1 MKKKNL
7 EKAVLLTVMLMSL
20 NGIAVAAEPD
30 SEEFLQ
36 PLNPVNLKDKVS
48 FITANHPLETVVIIA
63 PQNIPGYNPADG
75 AFKADN
81 STVNV
86 TGQGKFRAEFH
97 GEDVSG
103 DANGI
108 QILNNSTLN
117 FGVSDATV
125 LVTGNSKDAT
135 GLTAE
140 QNSHL
145 TANNL
150 FIDVDGGTN
159 SNYGLLMMYG
169 SDADIA
175 SAAVTVSG
183 STGAATGVGVYGS
196 DFNADT
202 VNIAVSGGTGT
213 NIGLELNPGMTAEQ
227 KGTATIGSGNITADG
242 GAVASGIYSTLA
254 NATVNGDLTVT
265 AQNATTANYAVTSM
279 GGSLTFNGT
288 ANLNANGATS
298 AAVAAQSHT
307 DMQTS
312 QKTAANVTFA
322 GDVNINASA
331 DNMAYAAF
339 ADGEGTAIDFQKS
352 LTAAGD
358 NNVISASGGAAV
370 KVNSSG
376 AGTVKY
382 TGLTL
387 QDEGSTIE
395 MSLNNAESVWNLTES
410 SSLTSLT
417 HANSALLDMTAD
429 GTAYSNLTVDTLSG
443 NGGIIKMD
451 IDETKNAD
459 NSDRLYVG
467 SHSGLH
473 YIDVNPKGQVIEPQ
487 AALGTVL
494 VSVKDEQGEFKA
506 HDAEGKLFWES
517 YELTSEE
524 ATGGDYKTNWVLSD
538 VNLDADKTT
547 TTVGAIL
554 GGNALNFH
562 AWRAENDQLMRR
574 MGELRANGSD
584 NEGAWF
590 RVHGSEMSRSDSAAF
605 ENKYTS
611 YELGYDQVTKRKDD
625 MTRYTGAAFSYTDG
639 SSTYDSGTG
648 DNDSKAISFYNTDIY
663 NSGHYLDLVFKYAQF
678 NNDFDVFDTY
688 GSNITGEMKNTG
700 ISVSA
705 EYGRKND
712 LKGGWYVEPQAQLT
726 LGYFT
731 GDDYETSN
739 GIGVDQSG
747 IASVLGRVG
756 FNIGKELGD
765 SGVVYA
771 RASLLHEFA
780 GDYDITMTDTASGI
794 SRKEDGSFGDT
805 WVEYGIGAALKTGK
819 NNHLYF
825 DLAKAEGADFDRD
838 WMWNA
843 GMRWT
848 F

>member
-20 NGIAVAAEPD
+20 NGAVGAAEPD

-36 PLNPVNLKDKVS
+36 PLNPVNLKDEESV
-48 FITANHPLETVVIIA
+48 IMANHPLETVVIIA
-63 PQNIPGYNPADG
+63 PQKIPGYNPEDG
-75 AFKADN
+75 AFKAYN

-86 TGQGKFRAEFH
+86 VGQGKFRAEFH
-97 GEDVSG
+97 SEDAGLS
-103 DANGI
+103 ANGI

-125 LVTGNSKDAT
+125 LVTGTSNEAT
-135 GLTAE
+135 GLFAKD
-140 QNSHL
+140 NSHL

-150 FIDVDGGTN
+150 FINVDGGTTN
-159 SNYGLLMMYG
+159 NYGLVMMYG
-169 SDADIA
+169 SDADVA
-175 SAAVTVSG
+175 NAVVNVNG
-183 STGAATGVGVYGS
+183 GAGQNTGIGVYGS
-196 DFNADT
+196 AFNADN
-202 VNIAVSGGTGT
+202 VNITVSGGTGINT
-213 NIGLELNPGMTAEQ
+213 GLDLTPGTTTEQ
-227 KGTATIGSGNITADG
+227 KGSATIGGGNITADG
-242 GAVASGIYSTLA
+242 GYMASGIYSTLTD
-254 NATVNGDLTVT
+254 ATVNGDLTVT
-265 AQNATTANYAVTSM
+265 AQNATAANYAVTSM
-279 GGSLTFNGT
+279 GGNLTFNGT
-288 ANLNANGATS
+288 ANLNASGAAS

-307 DMQTS
+307 DMQTN

-322 GDVNINASA
+322 GDVNINASS
-331 DNMAYAAF
+331 DSTAYAAF

-376 AGTVKY
+376 TGTVKY
-382 TGLTL
+382 NGSTL
-387 QDEGSTIE
+387 QDDGSTIE
-395 MSLNNAESVWNLTES
+395 MSLNNAESVWNLTDT

-417 HANSALLDMTAD
+417 HANNALLDMTAD
-429 GTAYSNLTVDTLSG
+429 GAAYSNLTVDKLSG

-467 SHSGLH
+467 THSGLH
-473 YIDVNPKGQVIEPQ
+473 YIDVNPKGQVIDPQ

-517 YELTSEE
+517 YALTSEE
-524 ATGGDYKTNWVLSD
+524 VTGGEYTTNWVLSD
-538 VNLDADKTT
+538 VKLDADKTT

-562 AWRAENDQLMRR
+562 AWRGENGQLMRR
-574 MGELRANGSD
+574 MGELRNNGSD

-611 YELGYDQVTKRKDD
+611 YELGYDQVTKHTED
-625 MTRYTGAAFSYTDG
+625 MTRYTGAALSYTDG
-639 SSTYDSGTG
+639 SSTYNSGSG

-663 NSGHYLDLVFKYAQF
+663 SSGHYLDLVFKYAQF

-712 LKGGWYVEPQAQLT
+712 LNGGWYIEPQAQLT

-780 GDYDITMTDTASGI
+780 GDYDITMTDTASGM

-825 DLAKAEGADFDRD
+825 DLAKAEGSDFDRD